1 MAEAGGKVCGA
12 PPWGTCPANQS
23 RGAPPPPRLC
33 ADRQTDAREAAGAQG
48 RRTDARG
55 RPTWG
60 ASTRRR
66 RGQHQSIR
74 RARLPPPPPPPRQAR
89 PELRRQV
96 ICPILLI
103 RPPCVTCSSI
113 LMSQGLV
120 PLAWPCK
127 DPHTNLCKMGL
138 EGVAG
143 HSRRRGARV
152 GEWRLYSMTQNPRGL
167 EQRDGGHGRAA
178 ARTPPST
185 EEDSLTPLGELKH
198 SVR

>member
-1 MAEAGGKVCGA
+1 MSRDTTAGTSRLCGVKVSLPLASTLKSLWVVPTWPQGGVFGA
-12 PPWGTCPANQS
+12 PPT
-23 RGAPPPPRLC
+23 
-33 ADRQTDAREAAGAQG
+33 
-48 RRTDARG
+48 
-55 RPTWG
+55 
-60 ASTRRR
+60 
-66 RGQHQSIR
+66 
-74 RARLPPPPPPPRQAR
+74 PPPRQAH